1 MEMEVI
7 RENLSDAVHHLLAV
21 RSGLNL
27 IHILSGQRKAGTGQ
41 RTLAAVITGAGSI
54 TPLILVTTF
63 FVMSVWALGEALM
76 DVKGLLAGRKVML
89 FKAAEDW
96 TLSAEKLLALGRD
109 GKPDTGGG
117 ERRIFLSFL
126 AENPAVCGTP
136 GLSGVS
142 DHGCD
147 RVKSGTGKTAGSG
160 CGTVCI
166 RCISLGLF
174 VESTCSF
181 SPAFVENLTGNH
193 EQGMMMT
200 VKTERRY

>member
-1 MEMEVI
+1 MRWNI
-7 RENLSDAVHHLLAV
+7 FCYGNGSDRENLSDAVHYLLAV

-27 IHILSGQRKAGTGQ
+27 IHILSDNAKRAQARE
-41 RTLAAVITGAGSI
+41 LAAVITGAGSI

-109 GKPDTGGG
+109 GKPDSG
-117 ERRIFLSFL
+117 RRRAGTFLSFL

-147 RVKSGTGKTAGSG
+147 RVKSGTGKQRVPDAERCVSG
-160 CGTVCI
+160 VYLWVCLWKAPVLFSCVCGK
-166 RCISLGLF
+166 SHGK
-174 VESTCSF
+174 S
-181 SPAFVENLTGNH
+181 
-193 EQGMMMT
+193 
-200 VKTERRY
+200 